1 MLSHSNKGYR
11 YYVTIGSRG
20 RGKTYSGKKYLLK
33 KYVYR
38 SLEHWS
44 KAYRDGKEWKCVWAR
59 LMQSEVDKVLQNNGT
74 SFFEP
79 SLLRQYHVTVKVEN
93 DYVYFADTRKKMV
106 NGEGEIEYN
115 WKQVIRV
122 MAISEYYKYKGNQ
135 FTDYDEI
142 IMDELVRAKSAKRTF
157 DIADAFRNFIEN
169 IARDRADVRCLIY
182 ANAVDELDDLRVL
195 FGFMP
200 LPGRFGVYY
209 LQKNGLNSAIIEYL
223 DDSDEW
229 KKRKSRS
236 MANMLGSRDDAVF
249 VNAGRTILDMDAFVD
264 RKKLRKCTLVYKFVW
279 RDNIYVLMRTREG
292 RYVVDRIEYT
302 NYLTVPYPIY
312 SLSKRNV
319 NTKLRYD
326 ELVKKDFK
334 DIWLTGNIYY
344 TDVQIAKDFRDLME
358 DVNIIERR

>member
-1 MLSHSNKGYR
+1 
-11 YYVTIGSRG
+11 
-20 RGKTYSGKKYLLK
+20 
-33 KYVYR
+33 
-38 SLEHWS
+38 
-44 KAYRDGKEWKCVWAR
+44 
-59 LMQSEVDKVLQNNGT
+59 
-74 SFFEP
+74 
-79 SLLRQYHVTVKVEN
+79 
-93 DYVYFADTRKKMV
+93 
-106 NGEGEIEYN
+106 
-115 WKQVIRV
+115 

-169 IARDRADVRCLIY
+169 IAGDRADVRCLIY

-223 DDSDEW
+223 DDSAEW

-264 RKKLRKCTLVYKFVW
+264 RKKLRKCSLVYKFV
-279 RDNIYVLMRTREG
+279 
-292 RYVVDRIEYT
+292 
-302 NYLTVPYPIY
+302 
-312 SLSKRNV
+312 
-319 NTKLRYD
+319 
-326 ELVKKDFK
+326 
-334 DIWLTGNIYY
+334 
-344 TDVQIAKDFRDLME
+344 
-358 DVNIIERR
+358 